1 MGLLRL
7 RAPLVS
13 LLGWAGWITIAVGV
27 CAIALGIPLPSDEV
41 MTIIVLVFF
50 VALLL
55 RLALQAWLSVRDR
68 IAYLVLLAGILLW
81 GAGSTI
87 LGSAGSEGLSDFPN
101 PGEVFF
107 LAAYLA
113 FCAYL
118 IMDTRAHGSRVMATW
133 LNTIVI
139 CGAGATLTSGVLLTP
154 IGNAFPHEFSLFVA
168 LLYPI
173 LDLAL
178 ALLVLGQ
185 LVLGARSWSPR
196 AAGFIAG
203 FVALAVADTSLVLNL
218 DSGKYQF
225 TLGLDLIW
233 GAAFLLIV
241 DAAVRERRPVRVLDR
256 KLSDAWLVA
265 SFAIALFMLAL
276 RPQGA
281 LGWAVGVP
289 AAITLLA
296 VIARLAV
303 ALRDS
308 KAAAEAFR
316 LALTD
321 DLTGLPN
328 RRAMLRELET
338 ALADDRPVGF
348 LLLDL
353 DAFKEVNDTLG
364 HAVGDEMLEMFGRR
378 LRDVVPPSTLVARM
392 GGDEFAIM
400 APTDDELELMELS
413 RTIRMSFD
421 DPVRVSGIDIT
432 MHASIGLTARE
443 PGDSTPVDLFRRADI
458 AMYQAKNDRTG
469 VQIYVSE
476 RDEFSRQR
484 LRVGSDLRRA
494 LDVGE
499 IELRYQPKIET
510 HDWATVGVEALVRW
524 KHPEFGL
531 LSPIGF
537 LADARRTGMM
547 NDITL
552 EVIRQT
558 LEAADRWHRSSLDLG
573 VAINIAPPEL
583 LGSQFLKNFFALAND
598 VRVPRNL
605 VTIEVTEDAFMS
617 EPEKAREVIVELH
630 EQGFRTSI
638 DDYGTGFSSLAYLRD
653 LPVSEIKLDRTFVA
667 AVLVDPSSRLIVE
680 STISMAHALGLK
692 VVAEGV
698 ESAAVAEVL
707 VHLGTDILQGY
718 HFAAPMERDE
728 VVPWLMS
735 TNRISQRPGP
745 A

>member
-1 MGLLRL
+1 MWLLRM

-13 LLGWAGWITIAVGV
+13 ILGWAGWITIAVGV
-27 CAIALGIPLPSDEV
+27 CAIALGIPLPGDAV
-41 MTIIVLVFF
+41 MTLIVLVFF
-50 VALLL
+50 LALLL
-55 RLALQAWLSVRDR
+55 RLAVQSWLQPRDR
-68 IAYLVLLAGILLW
+68 LAYLVLLAGILLW
-81 GAGSTI
+81 GAGSTL
-87 LGSAGSEGLSDFPN
+87 LGSAGNEGLSDFPN
-101 PGEVFF
+101 PSEGLFV
-107 LAAYLA
+107 ATSLA

-118 IMDTRAHGSRVMATW
+118 ILDTRAHGSRVMATW

-154 IGNAFPHEFSLFVA
+154 IGSAVPQEFSLFVA
-168 LLYPI
+168 LLFPI

-203 FVALAVADTSLVLNL
+203 FLALAVADTSLVLNL
-218 DSGKYQF
+218 ESGKYQF

-256 KLSDAWLVA
+256 KLSDAWLVG
-265 SFAIALFMLAL
+265 SFAIALFMLAI
-276 RPQGA
+276 RPQGE

-328 RRAMLRELET
+328 RRAMLRALEGVLDT
-338 ALADDRPVGF
+338 DDAVGF

-400 APTDDELELMELS
+400 APTNDELELMELS
-413 RTIRMSFD
+413 RTIRDSFD

-432 MHASIGLTARE
+432 MHASIGITARE
-443 PGDSTPVDLFRRADI
+443 PADKTPVDLFRRADI

-469 VQIYVSE
+469 AQMYISE

-510 HDWATVGVEALVRW
+510 GTWATVGVEALVRW
-524 KHPEFGL
+524 QHPEFGL

-583 LGSQFLKNFFALAND
+583 LGSQFLKNFFSLAND

-617 EPEKAREVIVELH
+617 EPEQARDVIVELH

-707 VHLGTDILQGY
+707 VQLGTDILQGY
-718 HFAAPMERDE
+718 HFAAPMERDA

>member
-1 MGLLRL
+1 LLNL
-7 RAPLVS
+7 RAPAVAI
-13 LLGWAGWITIAVGV
+13 LGWAGWITIAVGV
-27 CAIALGIPLPSDEV
+27 CAIALGIPLPGDAV
-41 MTIIVLVFF
+41 MTLIVFVFFLALVF
-50 VALLL
+50 
-55 RLALQAWLSVRDR
+55 RLVLQSWISSRDR
-68 IAYLVLLAGILLW
+68 LAYLVLLAGIILW

-87 LGSAGSEGLSDFPN
+87 LGSAGNEGLSDFPN
-101 PGEVFF
+101 PGEAFF

-113 FCAYL
+113 LCAFL
-118 IMDTRAHGSRVMATW
+118 ILDTRAHGSRVMATW
-133 LNTIVI
+133 LNTIII
-139 CGAGATLTSGVLLTP
+139 CGAGATLTSAVFLTP
-154 IGNAFPHEFSLFVA
+154 IGNAFPKEFSLFVA

-173 LDLAL
+173 LDLSL

-225 TLGLDLIW
+225 TLGLDLVW
-233 GAAFLLIV
+233 GAAFLLLV
-241 DAAVRERRPVRVLDR
+241 DAAVRERRPARVLDR
-256 KLSDAWLVA
+256 KLPDAWLVV
-265 SFAIALFMLAL
+265 SFAIALLMLGL
-276 RPQGA
+276 RPEGA

-289 AAITLLA
+289 ATITLLA
-296 VIARLAV
+296 VSVRLAV

-308 KAAAEAFR
+308 RAAAEAFR

-328 RRAMLRELET
+328 RRSVLRDLED
-338 ALADDRPVGF
+338 ALANDKPIGF

-364 HAVGDEMLEMFGRR
+364 HAVGDEMLTMFGRR
-378 LRDVVPPSTLVARM
+378 LRDVVPPSTVVSRM
-392 GGDEFAIM
+392 GGDEFAVLS
-400 APTDDELELMELS
+400 PTIDELDLMELA
-413 RTIRMSFD
+413 RTIRVSFE
-421 DPVRVSGIDIT
+421 DPVRVAGMDIT
-432 MHASIGLTARE
+432 MHASIGVTARE
-443 PGDSTPVDLFRRADI
+443 PDDETPIDLFRRADI

-494 LDVGE
+494 LDFGE
-499 IELRYQPKIET
+499 IELRYQPKIDTKTWE
-510 HDWATVGVEALVRW
+510 AIGVEALVRW
-524 KHPEFGL
+524 QHPEFGL

-552 EVIRQT
+552 EVIRQAM
-558 LEAADRWHRSSLDLG
+558 EAADRWHRSSLDLG

-583 LGSQFLKNFFALAND
+583 LGSQFLKSFLSLANE

-617 EPEKAREVIVELH
+617 EPERARDVIVELH

-667 AVLVDPSSRLIVE
+667 AILIDPSSRLIVE
-680 STISMAHALGLK
+680 STIAMAHALGLK

-698 ESAAVAEVL
+698 ESAAVASML
-707 VHLGTDILQGY
+707 VDMGTDILQGY

-735 TNRISQRPGP
+735 ANRVSLRPGP